1 MDGRPLRNINKGYT
15 PVIAMAAG
23 TVTYTSDAA
32 IALIVVLA
40 LVSIG
45 VGVLSTILY
54 QRISAEKDVAMAQF
68 QLVPEQTAYQFK
80 VMFGGG
86 LVMLAGLLIY
96 VAGAVLEHPQ
106 FLLLGRASFASYAV
120 IIAYV
125 IWQWWRRL

>member
-1 MDGRPLRNINKGYT
+1 MD
-15 PVIAMAAG
+15 AG
-23 TVTYTSDAA
+23 AVTYTSDAA

-40 LVSIG
+40 MVSIG

-86 LVMLAGLLIY
+86 MVMLAGLLTY
-96 VAGAVLEHPQ
+96 VAGAVLEKST

-125 IWQWWRRL
+125 IWHWWRRL